1 LLLIEI
7 GSKIVVGLHEF
18 KTNSS
23 QAPAAFQDI
32 SNQLP
37 LLLAIT
43 QKLRF
48 CISED
53 SLSQDA
59 EHSLS
64 CTASGCVR
72 QISEISSLIEDG
84 YRPRTNQT

>member
-1 LLLIEI
+1 LLLIKI

-37 LLLAIT
+37 LLLDII

-59 EHSLS
+59 ERSLS
-64 CTASGCVR
+64 STVSGCVR
-72 QISEISSLIEDG
+72 QMSAISSLIEDG
-84 YRPRTNQT
+84 YRFRRNQA